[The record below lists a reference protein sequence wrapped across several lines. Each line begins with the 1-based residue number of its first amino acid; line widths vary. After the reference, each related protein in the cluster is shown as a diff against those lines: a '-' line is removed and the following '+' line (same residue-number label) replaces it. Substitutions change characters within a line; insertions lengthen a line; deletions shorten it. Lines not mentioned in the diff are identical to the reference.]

1 MNIICNPISNIPRHP
16 KSHTRGWSDH
26 WAHLLGAKVV
36 CNVMDGILDADITYV
51 DHGVNFGGTVNL
63 FGGLT
68 DAIVIKLNTLRLAK
82 NIVSLDVP
90 MPKYGEEFRK
100 RIGNK
105 TTSQL
110 VTEQWCI
117 DIDRDFENVRTLRQ
131 CDLDLEGV
139 TIGDSHA
146 TAFAGVG
153 HKVLRKNGRTL
164 HGAVYQDGGL
174 AALVPNDLNLNH
186 IRFCMG
192 SIDIRHHAL
201 RHDLAQLE
209 DTIWNY
215 VQQGEEIGQKHGA
228 WTSFCYAVPVEHE
241 NRRIPK
247 TGYYNGEPFFGS
259 REERLEVTDWFNEL
273 LRTATSGA
281 VIAPP
286 KDWYHMDGLEYSK
299 EIMELGSSV
308 HIAPPNYARYNWGR
322 LDV

>member
-1 MNIICNPISNIPRHP
+1 MNVICNPISNIPKSP
-16 KSHTRGWSDH
+16 KSHTRGWSDP
-26 WAHLLGAKVV
+26 WAGLLDAKVV
-36 CNVMDGILDADITYV
+36 NNVMDGILDADTTYI
-51 DHGVNFGGTVNL
+51 DHGVNFGGTINL

-90 MPKYGEEFRK
+90 MPKYGEIFRK

-117 DIDRDFENVRTLRQ
+117 DVDRDFANVPTLRQ
-131 CDLDLEGV
+131 CDLDIEGV

-153 HKVLRKNGRTL
+153 HKVYRQNGRTL
-164 HGAVYQDGGL
+164 HGAVYQYGGIG
-174 AALVPNDLNLNH
+174 ALVPNDLNLNH

-201 RHDLAQLE
+201 RHGLAQLE

-215 VQQGEEIGQKHGA
+215 AMQGDDVANKHGA
-228 WTSFCYAVPVEHE
+228 WVSYCYAVPVEHE

-259 REERLEVTDWFNEL
+259 REERLEATKWFNEL
-273 LRTATSGA
+273 LRQATGGC
-281 VIAPP
+281 VVAPP
-286 KDWYHMDGLEYSK
+286 KAWYGMDGLEYSK
-299 EIMELGSSV
+299 EIMELGGSV
-308 HIAPPNYARYNWGR
+308 HIAPTHYARHNWGKAH
-322 LDV
+322 V